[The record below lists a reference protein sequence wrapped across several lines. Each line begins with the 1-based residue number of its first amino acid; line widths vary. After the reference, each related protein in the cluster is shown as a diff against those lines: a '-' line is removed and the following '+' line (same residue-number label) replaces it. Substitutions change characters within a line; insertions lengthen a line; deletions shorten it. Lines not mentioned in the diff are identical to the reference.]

1 MYLPSCWVDFARCDT
16 RSVACCFIWYL
27 CLVWRLAGPCL
38 GHRVT
43 SSAARRRG
51 QVLRCCAS
59 APSSQCMGCCGPR
72 RGATST
78 SNTLSLHSHPHAHPH
93 AHLHF
98 YQHSHSHLR
107 RQQSE
112 RSDPCRWRQPRRS
125 VAQVSHAQ
133 STRRVGGSSTA
144 SARLP
149 YARTAVC
156 PQQRKIVLLGTMLWS
171 LSSISLRTRTS
182 FRVGNNTQSYQLTQ
196 PLFPRPNKQS
206 NNFKYVCRI

>member
-1 MYLPSCWVDFARCDT
+1 MEVFFFG
-16 RSVACCFIWYL
+16 FIWYL
-27 CLVWRLAGPCL
+27 CRVWCLAGPCL

-51 QVLRCCAS
+51 QDLRCCAS

-93 AHLHF
+93 F

-125 VAQVSHAQ
+125 VAQVSQ
-133 STRRVGGSSTA
+133 PRRVCHTLG
-144 SARLP
+144 LP
-149 YARTAVC
+149 FVHNKGKLYSWAPCRGCC
-156 PQQRKIVLLGTMLWS
+156 PQ
-171 LSSISLRTRTS
+171 
-182 FRVGNNTQSYQLTQ
+182 FRYAHA
-196 PLFPRPNKQS
+196 RPQGWAIIPSHTN
-206 NNFKYVCRI
+206 